1 MRVELKDS
9 VLLAVDYQEKILPA
23 VQRREELMRKSLRL
37 INGINALGMP
47 VLVSEQYP
55 KGLGKTVEE
64 VAEAVGGEFCPI
76 EKMTFSCADEEAFMA
91 ALEATGRKT
100 VIICGIEAH
109 VCVLQTVIDLIARGY
124 RAVLVKDCVSSR
136 FDDDLEVAFK
146 RAEQEGAVI
155 SSSESILFELTRK
168 AGGDVFKTIS
178 KLVK

>member
-1 MRVELKDS
+1 
-9 VLLAVDYQEKILPA
+9 
-23 VQRREELMRKSLRL
+23 
-37 INGINALGMP
+37 
-47 VLVSEQYP
+47 
-55 KGLGKTVEE
+55 
-64 VAEAVGGEFCPI
+64 
-76 EKMTFSCADEEAFMA
+76 MA